1 MTKEKQD
8 QKPEFKDVQE
18 VLHFIQKNLKV
29 PKERM
34 NKFGGYKF
42 RNAEDILDAI
52 KTIMPDGAYL
62 VIQDDI
68 RLVGER
74 YYVQAVA
81 KITYKGQSVENCA
94 YAREDDTKKGM
105 DASQLTG
112 ATSSYAR
119 KYAMNGL
126 FMIDDTK
133 DADETNKH
141 GKTDKDQ
148 QAVDALGGSA
158 RESVDAET
166 VQKMYEQGI
175 KNLTCCMDTEQL
187 KKAWTPLYKGRSVFT
202 ETQWQDLE
210 DAKEATKIEIE
221 NTSQHM

>member
-29 PKERM
+29 PKLRE
-34 NKFGGYKF
+34 NKFGNYKF
-42 RNAEDILDAI
+42 RNAEDILDAV
-52 KTIMPDGAYL
+52 KTIMPDGATL

-81 KITYKGQSVENCA
+81 SLRFKGGSLENCA

-119 KYAMNGL
+119 KYALNGL

-148 QAVDALGGSA
+148 KAVEALGGSA
-158 RESVDAET
+158 RNDLDAET
-166 VQKMYEQGI
+166 IKQMYDQGI
-175 KNLTCCMDTEQL
+175 KNLTSCMDTEQL
-187 KKAWTPLYKGRSVFT
+187 KKVWTAIYKGRSVFSP
-202 ETQWQDLE
+202 EQWQDLE

-221 NTSQHM
+221 NTSPHM

>member
-1 MTKEKQD
+1 MSAEKKQKFNEVQD
-8 QKPEFKDVQE
+8 

-29 PKERM
+29 PKERV

-42 RNAEDILDAI
+42 RNAEDILDAV
-52 KTIMPDGAYL
+52 KTILPDGATL

-68 RLVGER
+68 RLVGDR

-81 KITYKGQSVENCA
+81 KLSYMGQSVENCS
-94 YAREDDTKKGM
+94 YAREDETKKGM

-119 KYAMNGL
+119 KYALNGL

-133 DADETNKH
+133 DADEINKH

-148 QAVDALGGSA
+148 AVQDALGGSITDGTPP
-158 RESVDAET
+158 EEI
-166 VQKMYEQGI
+166 QKMYEQGL
-175 KNLTCCMDTEQL
+175 KNLTSCMDTDQL
-187 KKAWTPLYKGRSVFT
+187 KKVWTGLYKGRKVFSDM
-202 ETQWQDLE
+202 QWQDLE
-210 DAKEATKIEIE
+210 DAKEATKFEIE
-221 NTSQHM
+221 NTSPHM

>member
-1 MTKEKQD
+1 MSADKKAKFNEVQD
-8 QKPEFKDVQE
+8 

-29 PKERM
+29 PKERV

-42 RNAEDILDAI
+42 RNAEDILDAV
-52 KTIMPDGAYL
+52 KTILPDGATL

-68 RLVGER
+68 RLVGDR

-81 KITYKGQSVENCA
+81 KLSYMGQSVENCS

-119 KYAMNGL
+119 KYALNGL

-148 QAVDALGGSA
+148 KAVDALGGSITDGTPP
-158 RESVDAET
+158 EEI
-166 VQKMYEQGI
+166 QKMYEQGL
-175 KNLTCCMDTEQL
+175 KNLTSCMDEEQL
-187 KKAWTPLYKGRSVFT
+187 KKVWTALYKGRKVFSDM
-202 ETQWQDLE
+202 QWQDLE
-210 DAKEATKIEIE
+210 DAKEATKFEIA
-221 NTSQHM
+221 NTSPHM